1 MCRGERP
8 VLDGAITH
16 TYGFRSDFVG
26 FFNRLTLYDRLTS
39 LLHPVSEELAVQI
52 NEQRGGLIF
61 PYDYKH
67 PGDKLRK
74 LRHFLHSLSGN
85 AANTIHQEK
94 MVEPSG
100 IEPLTPCLQSRCS
113 PS

>member
-8 VLDGAITH
+8 VLDGVNTH

-39 LLHPVSEELAVQI
+39 LLHPVSEELAVD
-52 NEQRGGLIF
+52 EQRGGSIF

-67 PGDKLRK
+67 PEDKPRK
-74 LRHFLHSLSGN
+74 LRHFLHLPSDSAAHIPTQKKWWSLAGSN
-85 AANTIHQEK
+85 
-94 MVEPSG
+94 
-100 IEPLTPCLQSRCS
+100 R
-113 PS
+113 